1 MLGWR
6 SVVLVALSAL
16 VLGGCNHNKRAEKTV
31 KSRAAFE
38 MSCPEDEVALQ
49 VLATEGPRTLATQIG
64 AEGCGQKTVYVYLR
78 SSDTWVASSA
88 VTPAMQAEERAFE
101 ERQSKQIRAAEDTR
115 RLEQQQS
122 YQRGVGE

>member
-1 MLGWR
+1 MLSPAT
-6 SVVLVALSAL
+6 SVNLAPTSLA
-16 VLGGCNHNKRAEKTV
+16 
-31 KSRAAFE
+31 
-38 MSCPEDEVALQ
+38 PEPAQ
-49 VLATEGPRTLATQIG
+49 QSHTLATQIG